1 MKHFQPQLSV
11 RLMRRTIVQSYHGE
25 PFYWILLR
33 YFSYYFLE
41 HNLWRYLNAILSS
54 YNNGVRFCLDVA
66 CSMLLEVCYWIPWPA
81 GHLNSVSHV
90 FFSFFWLVLVSAE
103 LLFSALWFY
112 FSYGSMCYCR
122 FFFTTSMVVL
132 FLEWLFWQ
140 VWTVRLLFLFFA
152 S

>member
-41 HNLWRYLNAILSS
+41 HNLWHSMNAVLSS
-54 YNNGVRFCLDVA
+54 YVNGVRFCLDVA

-103 LLFSALWFY
+103 LLFSAL
-112 FSYGSMCYCR
+112 
-122 FFFTTSMVVL
+122 
-132 FLEWLFWQ
+132 
-140 VWTVRLLFLFFA
+140 
-152 S
+152 